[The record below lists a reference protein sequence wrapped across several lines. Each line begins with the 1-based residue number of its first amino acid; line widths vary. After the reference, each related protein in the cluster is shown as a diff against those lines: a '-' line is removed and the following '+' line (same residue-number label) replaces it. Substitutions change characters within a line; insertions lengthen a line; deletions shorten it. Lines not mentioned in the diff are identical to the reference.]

1 VLGNVSV
8 PVSFPINPRS
18 RETSLQTSSKRRAP
32 RLLAA
37 LAASAGAVAA
47 LLVGVAPPASAAAC
61 SGYSSSSSTC
71 VSSPITINGAS
82 YDADWYLPS
91 GTASALMLVEH
102 GFSRSCKN
110 LRGTSKAIA
119 QKGLMVVCLDEDMT
133 AGNPALATA
142 FGNALADRTIVPPN
156 GKALPVKY
164 IVGGHSAG
172 GQFAA
177 LVGQQLTTRGYPNL
191 KGAIMFDPVAA
202 DGFSAA
208 VSAVS
213 ANGTRPVLSIA
224 ARPSVINLF
233 NNSYGALN
241 SLANGFVGI
250 QLVWTRITLGVP
262 TGGSC
267 HIDSEGEDTDA
278 IGVAGA
284 LCNPNSTQTARLRD
298 FASTWAKDL
307 ATGSYTASHYC
318 TNADVIST
326 CGSTVKDLVDRSLPL
341 AAPIR

>member
-1 VLGNVSV
+1 MHLS
-8 PVSFPINPRS
+8 PR
-18 RETSLQTSSKRRAP
+18 RRVT

-37 LAASAGAVAA
+37 LTASAGAVAA
-47 LLVGVAPPASAAAC
+47 LLVGAAPPASAAAC

-71 VSSPITINGAS
+71 VSSPITINGTS
-82 YDADWYLPS
+82 YDADWYLPN

-102 GFSRSCKN
+102 GFSRSCKH

-119 QKGLMVVCLDEDMT
+119 EKGLMVVCLDEDMT
-133 AGNPALATA
+133 AGNPALATT
-142 FGNALADRTIVPPN
+142 FGNALADRTVVPPN
-156 GKALPVKY
+156 GKPLPVKY
-164 IVGGHSAG
+164 LVGGHSAG
-172 GQFAA
+172 GHFAA
-177 LVGQQLTTRGYPNL
+177 LVGQQLATRGYANL

-208 VSAVS
+208 VSAIS

-233 NNSYGALN
+233 NNSFGALN
-241 SLANGFVGI
+241 GLANEFVGI

-284 LCNPNSTQTARLRD
+284 LCSPNATQTARLRD

-307 ATGSYTASHYC
+307 ATGTHTASHYC
-318 TNADVIST
+318 ADADVIST

>member
-1 VLGNVSV
+1 MHLS
-8 PVSFPINPRS
+8 PR
-18 RETSLQTSSKRRAP
+18 RRAT

-37 LAASAGAVAA
+37 LTASAGAVAA
-47 LLVGVAPPASAAAC
+47 LLVGAAPPASAAAC
-61 SGYSSSSSTC
+61 SGYSSSSTTC
-71 VSSPITINGAS
+71 VSAPITINGTS
-82 YDADWYLPS
+82 YDADWYLPN

-102 GFSRSCKN
+102 GFSRSCEH

-119 QKGLMVVCLDEDMT
+119 EKGLMVVCLDEDMT
-133 AGNPALATA
+133 AGNPALATT
-142 FGNALADRTIVPPN
+142 FGNALADRTVVPPN
-156 GKALPVKY
+156 GKPLPVKY
-164 IVGGHSAG
+164 LVGGHSAG
-172 GQFAA
+172 GHFAA
-177 LVGQQLTTRGYPNL
+177 LVGQQLATRGYPNL
-191 KGAIMFDPVAA
+191 QGAIMFDPVAA

-208 VSAVS
+208 VSAIS

-233 NNSYGALN
+233 NNSFGALTG
-241 SLANGFVGI
+241 LANEFVGI

-284 LCNPNSTQTARLRD
+284 LCSPNATQTARLRD

-307 ATGSYTASHYC
+307 ATGTHTASHYC
-318 TNADVIST
+318 ADADVIST

>member
-1 VLGNVSV
+1 MRNS
-8 PVSFPINPRS
+8 PN
-18 RETSLQTSSKRRAP
+18 RRTA

-47 LLVGVAPPASAAAC
+47 LLVTAAPPASAATAC
-61 SGYSSSSSTC
+61 SDYSSSSSTC
-71 VSSPITINGAS
+71 VSSPITIAGTS
-82 YDADWYLPS
+82 YDADWYLPN

-102 GFSRSCKN
+102 GFSRSCDN

-119 QKGLMVVCLDEDMT
+119 QKGVMVVCLDEDMT
-133 AGNPALATA
+133 AGNPALATI
-142 FGNALADRTIVPPN
+142 FGNALADRTVVPPN
-156 GKALPVKY
+156 SKPLPVKY

-202 DGFSAA
+202 EGFTAA
-208 VSAVS
+208 VEAVS
-213 ANGTRPVLSIA
+213 ANGARPVLSIA

-233 NNSYGALN
+233 NNSYGALTGLDN
-241 SLANGFVGI
+241 PFVGI
-250 QLVWTRITLGVP
+250 QLVWSKYVLGIP

-278 IGVAGA
+278 IGIAGA

-307 ATGSYTASHYC
+307 ATGTYTASHYC
-318 TNADVIST
+318 TNADAIST
-326 CGSTVKDLVDRSLPL
+326 CGSVVKDLVDRTFPV